1 MRKPRSPHK
10 RDVRRDRIRRG
21 GRSVDR
27 QRRQRRRE
35 RRRRQPAAR
44 GSGIPLGGEGKKR
57 KATTVK
63 ERRDEFTFHTARDAA
78 EFQRVVLVLRTAGRD
93 VGGLY
98 DALCEGFD

>member
-1 MRKPRSPHK
+1 M
-10 RDVRRDRIRRG
+10 
-21 GRSVDR
+21 
-27 QRRQRRRE
+27 
-35 RRRRQPAAR
+35 
-44 GSGIPLGGEGKKR
+44 
-57 KATTVK
+57 K